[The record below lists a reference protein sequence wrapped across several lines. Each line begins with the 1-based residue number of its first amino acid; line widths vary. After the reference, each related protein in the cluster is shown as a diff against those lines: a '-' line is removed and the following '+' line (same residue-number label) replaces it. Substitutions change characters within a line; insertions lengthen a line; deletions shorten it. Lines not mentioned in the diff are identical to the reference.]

1 MTTYRIGRHAENDV
15 AIDDATISR
24 HHAEI
29 TVTADG
35 RFRLADL
42 GSTNGTYVRQEGEWA
57 EIESTYVEAD
67 EIIMLGDYATT
78 PAELLGSRMAELAA
92 AATAEDGAPDDG
104 EAAPPARP
112 RSDTIYPRER
122 SLRTP
127 APAAEIWR
135 PRGAVGRR
143 RLVWAG
149 AAAVAA
155 LVLGVGAWIAY
166 RQFMAPSTRADVAP
180 APPVLTWERSFGGA
194 KADGLADIRQT
205 PDGGFVAVGATRSQ
219 GAGEEDAWIVRLD
232 GSGEMVWE
240 KTFGRG
246 RAESS
251 EAVWL
256 AADGSYVLAGS
267 AVFSRSKVAD
277 MWLLTVA
284 ADGKKGWEK
293 RLRAKNEPSD
303 GLAAQDTADGGYVIA
318 GTVGDAKKKGRD
330 VRVVKL
336 NAKRRTSWDKT
347 FGGKED
353 EQLAA
358 GFRQTAD
365 GGFIGAGTTASKGNG
380 ETDAWAFKLDP
391 EGEVA
396 WERTFGGAKADGA
409 RAIGPTRDG
418 GHIVAGFTVSQGQ
431 GREDMWVFKL
441 DPAGAVVW
449 EQVFGTPAREDAI
462 SVIETADGGYLVL
475 GSIRSDYAGDEK
487 LWLIKLDGLGEKV
500 WERTYEVAQHG
511 WPGAVRQTAD
521 GGFVIAGKKGQ
532 GAGKPTLAWVMK
544 LDAEGQLGN

>member
-1 MTTYRIGRHAENDV
+1 MTTYRIGRHRENDV

-29 TVTADG
+29 TVTEDG

-42 GSTNGTYVRQEGEWA
+42 GSTNGTYVRQEGEWT
-57 EIESTYVEAD
+57 EIESAYVEPD

-78 PAELLGSRMAELAA
+78 PAELLSGRMAEPAA
-92 AATAEDGAPDDG
+92 AEAAEAPEESAAGEG
-104 EAAPPARP
+104 EAAPPPRP

-122 SLRTP
+122 SLRAP
-127 APAAEIWR
+127 APVADIG
-135 PRGAVGRR
+135 PFGPR
-143 RLVWAG
+143 RLVYAG

-155 LVLGVGAWIAY
+155 LALGVGAWFGY
-166 RQFMAPSTRADVAP
+166 RQFMEPSTRADVAP
-180 APPVLTWERSFGGA
+180 APPVVTWERSFGGA

-205 PDGGFVAVGATRSQ
+205 PDGGFVAVGATRSN
-219 GAGEEDAWIVRLD
+219 GAGEDDAWIVRLD
-232 GSGEMVWE
+232 ANGETVWE
-240 KTFGRG
+240 QTFGRR
-246 RAESS
+246 RADST

-256 AADGSYVLAGS
+256 AADGSYLLAGS
-267 AVFSRSKVAD
+267 AVFSRSRGAD
-277 MWLLTVA
+277 MWLLKVN

-293 RLRAKNEPSD
+293 RLRGKEETD

-318 GTVGDAKKKGRD
+318 GTIGDATKKARD
-330 VRVVKL
+330 IRVVKL

-347 FGGKED
+347 FGGKQD

-358 GFRQTAD
+358 GFRQTPD
-365 GGFIGAGTTASKGNG
+365 GGFFGAGTTASKGNG
-380 ETDAWAFKLDP
+380 ETDAWAFRLDP
-391 EGEVA
+391 EGELA

-418 GHIVAGFTVSQGQ
+418 GHIVAGFTMSQGQ
-431 GREDMWVFKL
+431 GREDIWVFKL
-441 DPAGAVVW
+441 DPAGAVAW

-462 SVIETADGGYLVL
+462 SVVETADGGYLLL

-487 LWLIKLDGLGEKV
+487 LWLIKLDGLGEKI

-511 WPGAVRQTAD
+511 WPGAVRETAD

-544 LDAEGQLGN
+544 LDAEGKLGN